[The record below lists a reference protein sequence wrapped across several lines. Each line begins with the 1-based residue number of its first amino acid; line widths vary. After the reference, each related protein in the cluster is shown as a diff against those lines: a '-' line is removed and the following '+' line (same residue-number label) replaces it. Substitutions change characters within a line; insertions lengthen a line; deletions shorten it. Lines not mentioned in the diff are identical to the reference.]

1 MAHQKNGPEA
11 AGRFWRKMR
20 RTLSTLVQTVALQWY
35 LDGTPCM
42 HPQASLTQER
52 IDLAAAFRWAARW
65 DMHES
70 IANHFSLA
78 VSEGGKQFLLNPV
91 GSHFS
96 RIRASDLL
104 LLDADQGDQD
114 IAALGADPTAWNLH
128 AMLHQRLPQARC
140 ILHTHMPYATTLCCL
155 QDFEWLALD
164 QNACRFYGRIAY
176 DRHYAGMALDTSE
189 GERVAALMQD
199 GKSVLFLGN
208 HGVMV
213 IGPSV
218 AQALDELYYL
228 EKAAKV
234 QVLALSTGRSLAL
247 IPDAVARLASAQWN
261 DYPTDSCA
269 LHLKALKAILDLEET
284 DYAL

>member
-1 MAHQKNGPEA
+1 
-11 AGRFWRKMR
+11 
-20 RTLSTLVQTVALQWY
+20 
-35 LDGTPCM
+35 M
-42 HPQASLTQER
+42 HSPSPLTQAR

-70 IANHFSLA
+70 VANHFSLA
-78 VSEGGKQFLLNPV
+78 VAEGGTQFLLNPV

-104 LLDADQGDQD
+104 LLDADHGDQD
-114 IAALGADPTAWNLH
+114 ITALGADPTAWNLH

-199 GKSVLFLGN
+199 GQSVLFMGN

-213 IGPSV
+213 IGQSV

-234 QVLALSTGRSLAL
+234 QVLALSTGRPLAL

-261 DYPTDSCA
+261 DYPTDACA
-269 LHLKALKAILDLEET
+269 LHLQALKAILDLEET

>member
-1 MAHQKNGPEA
+1 MHSE
-11 AGRFWRKMR
+11 
-20 RTLSTLVQTVALQWY
+20 TLLKQ
-35 LDGTPCM
+35 D
-42 HPQASLTQER
+42 R

-128 AMLHQRLPQARC
+128 ATLHQQLPQARC
-140 ILHTHMPYATTLCCL
+140 ILHTHMPYTTALCCL

-189 GERVAALMQD
+189 GERVAALMQN

-234 QVLALSTGRSLAL
+234 QVLALSTGRPLAL